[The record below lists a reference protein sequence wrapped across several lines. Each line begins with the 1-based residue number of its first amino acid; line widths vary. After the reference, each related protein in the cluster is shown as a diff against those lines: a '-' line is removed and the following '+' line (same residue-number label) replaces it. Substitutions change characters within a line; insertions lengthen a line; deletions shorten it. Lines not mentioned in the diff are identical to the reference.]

1 MSFSPFKAV
10 FTVLRSKEFSNMD
23 KTEDQTS
30 RETEV
35 EKLSSLVSLVDL
47 LHQTGPDVDVPDD
60 GGPGT
65 VNDTAHHTE
74 GCRACHQQT
83 LLDNMV
89 S

>member
-1 MSFSPFKAV
+1 
-10 FTVLRSKEFSNMD
+10 MD
-23 KTEDQTS
+23 KAEDEAS
-30 RETEV
+30 RKCEV

-47 LHQTGPDVDVPDD
+47 LLETGPDVDVPDD

-65 VNDTAHHTE
+65 VNDTADYTE